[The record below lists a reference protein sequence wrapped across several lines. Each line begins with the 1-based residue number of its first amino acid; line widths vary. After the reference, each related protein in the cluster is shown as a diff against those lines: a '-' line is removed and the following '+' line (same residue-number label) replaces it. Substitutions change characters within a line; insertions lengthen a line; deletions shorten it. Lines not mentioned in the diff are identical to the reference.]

1 MAEDRSTR
9 RVLLVSALFFLLA
22 MLRAGSMPLTDP
34 DEGRYAEIARE
45 MVASGDYVV
54 PHLFSIPY
62 LEKPPLLYWLTAL
75 SFGAF
80 GESEIAARLVPALT
94 ATAGVV
100 AVGLFASTLFAPASA
115 VYAAL
120 ALGRRRG
127 ESRCS
132 VGRRGAR
139 RSRSRQPIRPC
150 RTGSAHPG

>member
-1 MAEDRSTR
+1 MAEDRSTG
-9 RVLLVSALFFLLA
+9 RVLLVSALFFSLA

-75 SFGAF
+75 SLRTF
-80 GESEIAARLVPALT
+80 GESELAARLVPGLA

-100 AVGLFASTLFAPASA
+100 AVGWFGARLFPAATGS
-115 VYAAL
+115 YAAL
-120 ALGRRRG
+120 ALGLCG
-127 ESRCS
+127 LYISL
-132 VGRRGAR
+132 AR
-139 RSRSRQPIRPC
+139 VLI
-150 RTGSAHPG
+150 T